1 MKTKKLIGLAIL
13 FILITTILSG
23 CTYASM
29 DIFVYPDGSGYIE
42 GSFNYSEEMYE
53 LAIKDSGVTLNSIVN
68 GLDVVEKNGVK
79 YYGQTEKELFNDIDN
94 VDDTG
99 LYIGDVTSQTVE
111 NGDLVIQ
118 RVKGKP
124 GQFEVIITIDP
135 KEVNIENFYNFAKS
149 ELPDVDYDTIK
160 RLVDSSI
167 INLNIQLP
175 GEITQV
181 SGNNIGVTINN
192 YKLNLDLMQMITQ
205 NTEKTVYKFISSTY
219 DNTKTFKDIPIDAW
233 YFNSVWAMSR
243 EGVIHG
249 FEDNTFRPSDSLTY
263 AQLCK
268 IIANKLGYKDN
279 KQTGYWAE
287 GAIKFCIDKGIIE
300 SNGNINDKNYDINV
314 SREVAV
320 SALYRLNKQINSHKS
335 QKESITIPDYDSISD
350 KYKGDILQAYK
361 YGLVNGVDEAGTFKP
376 KDSLTRAELCVIFNN
391 IS

>member
-1 MKTKKLIGLAIL
+1 MKTKKLIVLAIL
-13 FILITTILSG
+13 FIMITTILSG

-181 SGNNIGVTINN
+181 SGNDIGVTITD

-219 DNTKTFKDIPIDAW
+219 DNTKTFKDIPMDAW

-249 FEDNTFRPSDSLTY
+249 FKDNTFRPLDRLTY

-268 IIANKLGYKDN
+268 IIANKLEYKDD

-287 GAIKFCIDKGIIE
+287 GAIKFCIDNGIIE
-300 SNGNINDKNYDINV
+300 SNGDITNKNYDINV

-335 QKESITIPDYDSISD
+335 QKESIIIPDYDSISD

>member
-13 FILITTILSG
+13 FIMITTILSG

-53 LAIKDSGVTLNSIVN
+53 LAIKDSGATLNSIVN

-181 SGNNIGVTINN
+181 SGNDIGVTITD

-219 DNTKTFKDIPIDAW
+219 DNTKTFKDISMDAW

-249 FEDNTFRPSDSLTY
+249 FKDNTFRPLDNLTY

-268 IIANKLGYKDN
+268 IIANKLEYKDN

-287 GAIKFCIDKGIIE
+287 GAIKFCIDNGIIE
-300 SNGNINDKNYDINV
+300 SNGDITNKNYDINV

-335 QKESITIPDYDSISD
+335 QKESIIIPDYDSISD